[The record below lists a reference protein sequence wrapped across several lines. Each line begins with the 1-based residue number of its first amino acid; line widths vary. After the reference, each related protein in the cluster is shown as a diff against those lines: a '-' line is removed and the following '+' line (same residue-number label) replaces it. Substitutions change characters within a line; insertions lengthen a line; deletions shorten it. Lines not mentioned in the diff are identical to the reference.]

1 MSHVALLPDEFLQVC
16 GEEGSGR
23 SELSTKLPFRP
34 HPEVFHILR
43 VDVRV
48 DWVNKILLVNYN
60 IVLVHT
66 SVQLTNV
73 VVCSPAVGHDVCARK
88 APLSYQRLQCR
99 CRSIAYHSHT
109 AQPTF
114 PLDGHEHP
122 HTVHKPSTVVLS
134 VEKVRFVDFDNN
146 WVSIVVETAK
156 LNGIPP
162 DVSGAYIP
170 DEVRPVDGRLPRNR
184 QVPLHVVHGHFLC
197 PTKQEPHKLPQSN
210 LALEEGVYSE
220 AFSPMTLSAFPAV
233 AVLRISLCHQA
244 TRNRTLRACVRIVEQ
259 PPSSHP
265 LHYQLDVAFQ
275 HQFKLEWPQS
285 LKSHR
290 RCSHY
295 RVRWHNPCRS
305 CWSSRHCSNCSS

>member
-1 MSHVALLPDEFLQVC
+1 MQTSNADRRCSCPMWRCCQKNSC
-16 GEEGSGR
+16 RYEGSGR
-23 SELSTKLPFRP
+23 SELTKKLPFRP

-48 DWVNKILLVNYN
+48 DWVNKMLLVNYN
-60 IVLVHT
+60 VVEIHT

-73 VVCSPAVGHDVCARK
+73 VICPPAVGHDVCARK
-88 APLSYQRLQCR
+88 APLSCR
-99 CRSIAYHSHT
+99 CRSIAYHGHT
-109 AQPTF
+109 TQPTL
-114 PLDGHEHP
+114 PLDDREHP

-146 WVSIVVETAK
+146 WVSIVVETTK

-162 DVSGAYIP
+162 DVCGAYIP

-184 QVPLHVVHGHFLC
+184 QVPLHVVHGDFRC

-220 AFSPMTLSAFPAV
+220 AFSPMTLSVFPAV

-244 TRNRTLRACVRIVEQ
+244 TRNRTLRACVPGRFLKYKVGGGNAPQ
-259 PPSSHP
+259 PFHLPPPPSQTNLPPQCVPQFSLTSP
-265 LHYQLDVAFQ
+265 LY
-275 HQFKLEWPQS
+275 
-285 LKSHR
+285 
-290 RCSHY
+290 
-295 RVRWHNPCRS
+295 
-305 CWSSRHCSNCSS
+305 